1 MKEKKPLSVK
11 KKWLIGLSAALVL
24 GLVIACLFSFRPKY
38 ETDEPEKPKSENNS
52 FAKELVLSVIK
63 DTAKSIKED
72 VELAVKDMLDE
83 NPQSARRRVNAI
95 SKDIQG
101 LRGPLKQGISLLKA
115 ASPSK
120 AKRLE
125 DAQILLD
132 AADVGLQEIM
142 LPAIDLMENHP
153 ISGLKVE
160 DGFNT
165 RLIGQYL
172 DFAEAVIPKIEE
184 ILETVNSV
192 DLGFLGDEMAEYL
205 TYLEFANKAMAIY
218 REDPNLLPMLKSV
231 LGCETD
237 RLYVIAVQNPAEIR
251 ASGGFPG
258 SVGTVRITDGVL
270 KLEDFKPV
278 NQVLSFVRPM
288 KIQITPEERELF
300 HHMSGI
306 QAPRDAD
313 LCPDFER
320 VGHIWAEAY
329 EDKNDEPVDGVIA
342 VTPHIVQRLLQVM
355 DEEIELSDGLVLS
368 GDNALEV
375 LIHDVY
381 FKYYGREYVDNR
393 ARITDG
399 LFAEAAKKT
408 MEQLTGNISISQ
420 LLGYLP
426 VAKSSA
432 EDRTLMVWLKDEQE
446 QAFVRRIG
454 WDGGLNRDP
463 NNPEAGVYFNLVL
476 ASKMG
481 WYVLMDTQMGE
492 RVQNEDGSYTYPVTV
507 TFVNIA
513 EKEEMDQAASYI
525 TGGRG
530 GNLYGVA
537 YFFAPAGGT
546 VSDFSASNNQTI
558 RHKSYHGLELGFM
571 EQFLMQPHKPVT
583 VTYSVTTSPG
593 VETPLTFSKTP
604 TAQDYNEYYG
614 VG

>member
-1 MKEKKPLSVK
+1 MKGKKPLSVK

-38 ETDEPEKPKSENNS
+38 ENDEAEKPKSENNS

-125 DAQILLD
+125 DARILLD

-172 DFAEAVIPKIEE
+172 DFAETVIPKVEE

-205 TYLEFANKAMAIY
+205 TYLEFANKAMVIY
-218 REDPNLLPMLKSV
+218 REDPDLLPMLKSV

-258 SVGTVRITDGVL
+258 SMGTVRITDGVL

-278 NQVLSFVRPM
+278 NQVLSFVKPRG
-288 KIQITPEERELF
+288 IQITPEERELF

-329 EDKNDEPVDGVIA
+329 GDKNHEPVDGVIA

-355 DEEIELSDGLVLS
+355 DEEIELSNGMIFN

-381 FKYYGREYVDNR
+381 FKYYGKEYVDNR
-393 ARITDG
+393 GRITDG

-426 VAKSSA
+426 VAMSSA
-432 EDRTLMVWLKDEQE
+432 EDRTLMVWMKDEQE
-446 QAFVRRIG
+446 QAFVRRLG
-454 WDGGLNRDP
+454 WDGGLNRDS
-463 NNPEAGVYFNLVL
+463 NKPEAGVYFNLVM

-481 WYVLMDTQMGE
+481 WYVLMDTQVGE

-507 TFVNIA
+507 TFVNVA
-513 EKEEMDQAASYI
+513 EKEEMDQAAKYI

-530 GNLYGVA
+530 GKLYGVA

-546 VSDFSASNNQTI
+546 VSDFSASNGQTI
-558 RHKSYHGLELGFM
+558 KHKSYHDLELGFM

-583 VTYSVTTSPG
+583 VTYSVTTAPG